1 MDTETKQSGRQII
14 EAYIRKNEGCTHTEI
29 REALKLPTTTVG
41 SALALIKRDGIIESR
56 GISGHMTYHLT
67 ASAKK
72 ENDKP
77 VFGRNAN
84 MDYLNRLLA
93 GVRA

>member
-1 MDTETKQSGRQII
+1 MDNETKLSGRQII

-29 REALKLPTTTVG
+29 REALNLPTTTVG

-67 ASAKK
+67 TSAK
-72 ENDKP
+72 EDDKP